1 MKKRRQRPRLR
12 GLPLAGR
19 AEIKCSA
26 ASVCVSSRLGGPSH
40 GHFPFLELAG
50 HWDPLGW
57 VLADEV
63 PEFLRSLGHLSH
75 QHWSA
80 QQDLR
85 EPWPGPPQMP
95 SPDSHLA
102 HDAPSMSGHEAGS
115 WGGGALSTL
124 GPTPT
129 PCFPQPCPSALPP
142 HASPGRHSVIL
153 EAPASPEPFHSLS
166 PLHTLLSCPVTAR

>member
-19 AEIKCSA
+19 AEIKCTA

-85 EPWPGPPQMP
+85 EPWPGPPQLP
-95 SPDSHLA
+95 SWDSHLA

-124 GPTPT
+124 GLRPPLASRSPAHQLSLPTRPRGGI
-129 PCFPQPCPSALPP
+129 PSF
-142 HASPGRHSVIL
+142 SRHL
-153 EAPASPEPFHSLS
+153 LRPSLS
-166 PLHTLLSCPVTAR
+166 TRCPLCTLSSRVL